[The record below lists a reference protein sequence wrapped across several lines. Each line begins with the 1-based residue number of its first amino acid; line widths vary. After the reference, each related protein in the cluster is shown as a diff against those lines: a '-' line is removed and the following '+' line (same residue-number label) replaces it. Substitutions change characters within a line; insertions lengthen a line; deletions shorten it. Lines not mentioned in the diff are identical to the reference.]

1 MLHGSDVPEHLAA
14 VDAEA
19 WPGIASLPSG
29 HVNAAKARLA
39 ELRFAA
45 VCDRAG
51 IELDPRQGASI
62 TVEHDALFRRIADG
76 GWVGLAEG
84 FMAGEWSAASTQVLV
99 EALVEL
105 LRADFRP
112 RTPHISASAAGLG
125 GEIPAELVAHFSGDG
140 MSGFAGH
147 FATGVPTT
155 QRVRVKSQVPGAGRG
170 NVAAAYHIDDTEFSA
185 PLEAGRADL
194 GDVQRRSVDLLL
206 DACAVERGTHVLEY
220 PASGGAVAI
229 TAAERGATV
238 DAWVHD
244 EVAGAALRDR
254 LLYAGV
260 QGAVH
265 VEFTGAGHA
274 DTRARRGHYDA
285 VVSVERLELL
295 DAVRQADYLAE
306 LGRLVDPGGRV
317 ALQTVMRTDKF
328 TPTAAAALQS
338 LRAYIWPGLTYSEP
352 TELTRVVDRKT
363 TLRIV
368 ARTHA
373 PGHLEATV
381 RLQRELFD
389 SRLRDAA
396 ASGFDKV
403 YRRLWQWQFA
413 LREALARLGMIELT
427 QVTLVQRDRRGRR

>member
-1 MLHGSDVPEHLAA
+1 M
-14 VDAEA
+14 DAEA
-19 WPGIASLPSG
+19 WPGIVSLPTG
-29 HVNAAKARLA
+29 HVNAAKARVA

-51 IELDPRQGASI
+51 IELDPWQGANVTI
-62 TVEHDALFRRIADG
+62 EHDALFRRIADG

-84 FMAGEWSAASTQVLV
+84 FMAGEWSAASTQALV
-99 EALVEL
+99 DALVEL
-105 LRADFRP
+105 IRVDFRP
-112 RTPHISASAAGLG
+112 KTPQISTSAGDVG

-155 QRVRVKSQVPGAGRG
+155 ERVRVKSQVPGAGRG
-170 NVAAAYHIDDTEFSA
+170 NVPAAYHIDDTEFST

-206 DACAVERGTHVLEY
+206 NACAVERGTHLLEY

-229 TAAERGATV
+229 AAAERGATV

-244 EVAGAALRDR
+244 ELSGAALRDR

-265 VEFTGAGHA
+265 VEYIGPGRA

-285 VVSVERLELL
+285 MLSVERLELL
-295 DAVRQADYLAE
+295 DSARQADYLAT

-328 TPTAAAALQS
+328 TSAAAAALQS
-338 LRAYIWPGLTYSEP
+338 LRAYVWPGLTYVEQ
-352 TELTRVVDRKT
+352 TELTRIVDRKT
-363 TLRIV
+363 ELRIV

-373 PGHLEATV
+373 PGHLEATL